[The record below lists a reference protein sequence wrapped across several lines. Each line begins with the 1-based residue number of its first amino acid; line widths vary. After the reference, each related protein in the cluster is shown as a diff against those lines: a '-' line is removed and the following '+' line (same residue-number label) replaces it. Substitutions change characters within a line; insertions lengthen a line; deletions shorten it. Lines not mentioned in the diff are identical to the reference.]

1 VPIFRGAVPQ
11 NACRVNRPNVI
22 KIYIQISDYRLQ
34 TIVYSK
40 INVEIKI
47 KL

>member
-1 VPIFRGAVPQ
+1 MLCEMTY
-11 NACRVNRPNVI
+11 NVNI

-40 INVEIKI
+40 INVEVKI